1 MSTTERLN
9 ALIAAAE
16 KATPGPWVL
25 RQGEYVVPIEHEK
38 RPIGGASDP
47 IVDKD
52 KYAQWIVRIPS
63 THRHRPDYEQ
73 RGNADLIAACS
84 PEVVIALCRV
94 ALAAQGDR
102 GIINP
107 SKLYD
112 ALAALEAAK

>member
-1 MSTTERLN
+1 MGTTERLN
-9 ALIAAAE
+9 ALLAAAE
-16 KATPGPWVL
+16 KATPGPWIASGRGVEFDE
-25 RQGEYVVPIEHEK
+25 GELLCLVNLALP
-38 RPIGGASDP
+38 
-47 IVDKD
+47 VDMAHATAK
-52 KYAQWIVRIPS
+52 
-63 THRHRPDYEQ
+63 H
-73 RGNADLIAACS
+73 IAACS